1 MFINRQIGRHHC
13 FRVEKRA
20 AQSSQK
26 AMVVRSFKKGPRSQ
40 QGIAV
45 ITVLLVIALATI
57 TVASMTGRQQI
68 DIQRERNEAG
78 IQMARSLA
86 ISGERFAAAVL
97 YRDFQA
103 GDRENTDSL
112 EDDWAQTLPPV
123 PINEATLSGCVV
135 DMQGKFNLNNLVD
148 GEGKANPD
156 FVDQFTRLLRVLNID
171 AAKAQAVVD
180 WLDEDVNPT
189 LPDGAEDDYYSG
201 LELPYRSANTSLASV
216 SELQL
221 VKGFSPAVE
230 EERADYELLIPHI
243 SALPVAA
250 GFVPL
255 NVNTATPE
263 LLSSLSDFMETLGAD
278 MSRWDS
284 TAYADYPA
292 CENIFDLEAEEV
304 EGALTQERDYTPYV
318 STLEFE
324 EDADPGGGSGELIA
338 APGTIDVVSRFYQ
351 VRIDIAMEGVSVSQ
365 YTLMERDPEGKV
377 KVVAR
382 SRDAL

>member
-1 MFINRQIGRHHC
+1 MRCNTPTR
-13 FRVEKRA
+13 
-20 AQSSQK
+20 
-26 AMVVRSFKKGPRSQ
+26 RSQ

-45 ITVLLVIALATI
+45 ITVLLVIALCTI
-57 TVASMTGRQQI
+57 TIASMTGRQQI
-68 DIQRERNEAG
+68 DIRREQNEAG
-78 IQMARSLA
+78 IQLARSLA

-103 GDRENTDSL
+103 ADRDNTDSL

-123 PINEATLSGCVV
+123 PINEATLSGCIV
-135 DMQGKFNLNNLVD
+135 DMQGKFNLNNLVN
-148 GEGKANPD
+148 GEGEANPD

-201 LELPYRSANTSLASV
+201 LELPYRAANTSVSSV

-221 VKGFSPAVE
+221 VKGFNPAVE
-230 EERADYELLIPHI
+230 EELADYELLIPHI
-243 SALPVAA
+243 TALPVTA

-263 LLSSLSDFMETLGAD
+263 LLSSLSDFMEDLGPD

-284 TAYADYPA
+284 TAYEDYPV

-304 EGALTQERDYTPYV
+304 EGALTEERDYTPYN
-318 STLEFE
+318 STLDFE
-324 EDADPGGGSGELIA
+324 ENADPGGGSGEQIA
-338 APGTIDVVSRFYQ
+338 APGAIGVVSRYYQ
-351 VRIDIAMEGVSVSQ
+351 VRIDIAMEGVNVSQ
-365 YTLMERDPEGKV
+365 YTLMERDPEGKIRV
-377 KVVAR
+377 IGR